1 MFSWTAP
8 AKNAIRGKRV
18 HPPFPTRQT
27 PAPLSVGPA
36 EAGDSNTMPDLI
48 LSDIVLYLLSGLV
61 LGFLIGLTGIGGG
74 VLTVPFLLLV
84 IKLEPIAA
92 VGTAGLYG
100 VLTKIWAAVR
110 HYRQGTLN
118 VEVGIRFFLASVTG
132 VIVGSVAVKW
142 SRLSLSPS
150 GVETLQ
156 DVVSYMVLASICF
169 ALVALLFDY
178 DRLDTRFLSSR
189 RGTVVKFPSLF
200 LVGVVMGM
208 TSIGGGILIIPSLLL
223 FYRETSRY
231 VGTSIF
237 VALLLMTVMSTLYA
251 FIGRGQGAADVDLTI
266 AVFMSAGSL
275 GGVHYGA
282 TLCKQM
288 SPRRLQAVVIG
299 VIVLAVVMM
308 LVDRFW

>member
-1 MFSWTAP
+1 
-8 AKNAIRGKRV
+8 
-18 HPPFPTRQT
+18 
-27 PAPLSVGPA
+27 
-36 EAGDSNTMPDLI
+36 MPDVI
-48 LSDIVLYLLSGLV
+48 LSDIVLYLLSGVV

-110 HYRQGTLN
+110 HYRQGTVNLD
-118 VEVGIRFFLASVTG
+118 VGVRFFLASVPG
-132 VIVGSVAVKW
+132 VIVGSLAVKW
-142 SRLSLSPS
+142 SRVSLSPS

-156 DVVSYMVLASICF
+156 EVVGFMVMASICL

-189 RGTVVKFPSLF
+189 GGAVVKFPCLF
-200 LVGVVMGM
+200 LVGAVMGM
-208 TSIGGGILIIPSLLL
+208 TAIGGGILIIPSLLL

-231 VGTSIF
+231 VSTSIF
-237 VALLLMTVMSTLYA
+237 VALLLMTVMSSLYA
-251 FIGRGQGAADVDLTI
+251 FIGRGQGATDVDLVV

-275 GGVHYGA
+275 AGVHYGA
-282 TLCKQM
+282 VLCQQM
-288 SPRRLQAVVIG
+288 HPRRLQTVVTG
-299 VIVLAVVMM
+299 VMVLALVMM
-308 LVDRFW
+308 AADRFW